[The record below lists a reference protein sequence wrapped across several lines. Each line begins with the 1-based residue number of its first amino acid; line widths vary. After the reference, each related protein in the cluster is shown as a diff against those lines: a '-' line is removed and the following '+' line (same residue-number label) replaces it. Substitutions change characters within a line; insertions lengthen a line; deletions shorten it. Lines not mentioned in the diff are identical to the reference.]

1 MFISFKTISPNLN
14 TVLGKI
20 PNSEEGESHKEAKRA
35 SEVGDEGDEGV
46 GEELPGQKGDEG
58 YGENEGD
65 EGVGEKLPADGGRY
79 RTEDEVE
86 PVVAER
92 LGLGGTNLVER
103 SGDSGWILT
112 PAVGFRSPT
121 NV

>member
-1 MFISFKTISPNLN
+1 MCISFKTLSPNLD
-14 TVLGKI
+14 TILGKI
-20 PNSEEGESHKEAKRA
+20 PNSEEGESHKKAERA

-46 GEELPGQKGDEG
+46 GVE
-58 YGENEGD
+58 
-65 EGVGEKLPADGGRY
+65 LPADGGRY

-103 SGDSGWILT
+103 LGDSGWTLT
-112 PAVGFRSPT
+112 PAVGFTSPT